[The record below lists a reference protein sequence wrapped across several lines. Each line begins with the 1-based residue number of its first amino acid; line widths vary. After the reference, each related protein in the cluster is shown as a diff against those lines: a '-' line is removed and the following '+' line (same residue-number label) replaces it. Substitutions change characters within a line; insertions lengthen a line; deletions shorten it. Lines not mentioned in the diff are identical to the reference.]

1 MRQQSFEH
9 QYGDQWQTL
18 KGLLDELALPRRKRR
33 AATDQLEQLP
43 RLYRQVC
50 NHYALARSR
59 HYSPALVD
67 QLHDLV
73 LRGHRRLYRRRGAG
87 LWRLLSFIAAGFPL
101 ALRRNAR
108 YFWLATALFLLPG
121 LLAGGYCYSN
131 PEVVY
136 SILDSSQVAAME
148 SMYDPANRKPG
159 REMERSSET
168 DFVMFGVYI
177 SNNIGIGFRTFAG
190 GVLYGVGTLFLLLFN
205 GVVIGA
211 VAGHLTRV
219 GYQDTFW
226 PFVSGHG
233 SFELTAIVICGA
245 AGLMLAHALIA
256 PGQLT
261 RLGALKVRAADALK
275 LVMGAALML
284 VVAAFIE
291 AFWSSGSVAIAVKYT
306 VAALLWLIVVLYLG
320 FAGSGADRRSDGS

>member
-1 MRQQSFEH
+1 MRQQSFEQ

-18 KGLLDELALPRRKRR
+18 KLLLDDLALSRRKSRLS
-33 AATDQLEQLP
+33 ADELEQLP
-43 RLYRQVC
+43 HLYRQVC

-59 HYSPALVD
+59 HYSPALVS

-87 LWRLLSFIAAGFPL
+87 LWRLVAFIASGFPVT
-101 ALRRNAR
+101 LRRNAC

-121 LLAGGYCYSN
+121 LLVGGYCYSN
-131 PEVVY
+131 PEIIY
-136 SILDSSQVAAME
+136 SVLDSAEVASME

-245 AGLMLAHALIA
+245 AGLMLAHALS
-256 PGQLT
+256 PP
-261 RLGALKVRAADALK
+261 VN
-275 LVMGAALML
+275 
-284 VVAAFIE
+284 
-291 AFWSSGSVAIAVKYT
+291 
-306 VAALLWLIVVLYLG
+306 
-320 FAGSGADRRSDGS
+320 